1 MTVTV
6 TADCPDGA
14 TSAKAYKDHVDSGT
28 AYIVDGKITK
38 TFSEIEDGVSHVYGL
53 RAVHDDTESAIAEKE
68 YTAIIEAKILSVDE
82 YVPGTSTWVT
92 GTYQGT
98 LVEKV
103 GLYINGERIYSVPIG
118 QAEPGHFKYYKKGL
132 LATDVVKVY
141 IADANDKEL
150 DKADVPIKQ
159 GQMIPTSESTVAEIK
174 TYLNTQDISY
184 PSKAKKADLLS
195 LIK

>member
-14 TSAKAYKDHVDSGT
+14 TSARAYKDGRNFGT
-28 AYIVDGKITK
+28 AYIVDGKVTK
-38 TFSEIEDGVSHVYGL
+38 TFAEISEGDTHFYGLSVFYDEVESEIVEI
-53 RAVHDDTESAIAEKE
+53 EF
-68 YTAIIEAKILSVDE
+68 TAIVETKILTVDE

-103 GLYINGERIYSVPIG
+103 GIYINGEKIYAVPNA
-118 QAEPGHFKYYKKGL
+118 QEERPKFKYYRKGL

-141 IADANDKEL
+141 IADKDDKEL
-150 DKADVPIKQ
+150 DQADVPIKQ
-159 GQMIPTSESTVAEIK
+159 EEK
-174 TYLNTQDISY
+174 LEE
-184 PSKAKKADLLS
+184 
-195 LIK
+195 

>member
-14 TSAKAYKDHVDSGT
+14 TSARAYKDGRNFGT
-28 AYIVDGKITK
+28 AYIVDGKVTK
-38 TFSEIEDGVSHVYGL
+38 TFAEISEGDTHVYGL
-53 RAVHDDTESAIAEKE
+53 SVFYDDVESEIAEIE
-68 YTAIIEAKILSVDE
+68 FTAIVETKILTVDE

-103 GLYINGERIYSVPIG
+103 GLYINGERIYSVPIS
-118 QAEPGHFKYYKKGL
+118 QADPPNFEYYRKGL

-141 IADANDKEL
+141 IADKDDKEL
-150 DKADVPIKQ
+150 DQADVPIKQ
-159 GQMIPTSESTVAEIK
+159 EEK
-174 TYLNTQDISY
+174 LEE
-184 PSKAKKADLLS
+184 AK
-195 LIK
+195 